1 MQPTLGL
8 PSLVVTASSLTPS
21 RGRACP
27 AAPRRGHVPCASSRV
42 RRSARPVEGA
52 AAPRLLGWSPSLPLP
67 PRKPEAQAEL
77 FLFILHERS
86 PFSLTTS
93 PPRVLERKTEMKGNL
108 PSDYGRSFPS

>member
-8 PSLVVTASSLTPS
+8 PSFVVTASSLTPS

-52 AAPRLLGWSPSLPLP
+52 AAPRLLGWSPLCLSLHGSLGRKQRCFCSCSTSVPFLTDHP
-67 PRKPEAQAEL
+67 PAPGFRKE
-77 FLFILHERS
+77 
-86 PFSLTTS
+86 
-93 PPRVLERKTEMKGNL
+93 
-108 PSDYGRSFPS
+108 D